1 MPPKRK
7 PSASNP
13 PIRPLCTHPHLLTT
27 SHPSAQFP
35 RVSASR
41 RAAATTATGIHK
53 NGITDTYLHDFASD
67 IEFAST
73 FPAPLVLK
81 GDALELD
88 AKEVGQTFRGWER
101 GKHRNA
107 VPRVEEGG
115 RRIIYVLGPPGMDGE
130 EIEKFMKGW
139 EECEVE
145 RSGNRA
151 GGKGV
156 ENEKFEI
163 RSCMLDVISY
173 LQAFYHGL
181 PVKQMD
187 SSLLSFTPWEE
198 TSPPSTSKSKPKPKP
213 KPKSR
218 TTSKKIASN
227 YIGLRTS
234 TFKTGIRYR
243 STPSSPFT
251 HQLNLS
257 DLLDF
262 AIDILPPDAYALLML
277 VDHDLYEDDDDEFVC
292 GRAYGGSRVAV
303 VSTAR
308 YRPDLDAVQGIERI
322 HAWPGS
328 HCIEYMNETYGIK
341 KGKRKRE
348 NYDEDEDE
356 NKEYATAKS
365 PLVRAVT
372 QQNILPPLSLS
383 PPVYEDALKGLFLSR
398 ICRTASHE
406 LGHCFGIAHC
416 PYYACCMQG
425 SASIQEDA
433 RQPPY
438 LCPVD
443 LKKVVAATG
452 ADVGERYEAL
462 LGFCERHGSAHL
474 FVAFGEW
481 IRGRLEQIER
491 VERSGIL
498 ESLE

>member
-7 PSASNP
+7 PSSNP
-13 PIRPLCTHPHLLTT
+13 PVRPPCTHPHLLTT

-35 RVSASR
+35 RASASR

-53 NGITDTYLHDFASD
+53 SGITDTYLHNFASG

-81 GDALELD
+81 GDALEID
-88 AKEVGQTFRGWER
+88 PKEPGQTFRGWER

-107 VPRVEEGG
+107 VPRVGEGG
-115 RRIIYVLGPPGMDGE
+115 RRIIYVVGPPGMDGE

-145 RSGNRA
+145 RAGNRA

-156 ENEKFEI
+156 EKEKWEMD
-163 RSCMLDVISY
+163 SWMLDVISY

-181 PVKQMD
+181 PVKQME
-187 SSLLSFTPWEE
+187 SSLLQFTPWEE
-198 TSPPSTSKSKPKPKP
+198 TSPSSKSKSTSKSKP

-218 TTSKKIASN
+218 TTSKKNSPA
-227 YIGLRTS
+227 YVGLCTS
-234 TFKTGIRYR
+234 TFKAGIRYR

-257 DLLDF
+257 DLLDL

-277 VDHDLYEDDDDEFVC
+277 VNHDLYEDDDDEFVC

-308 YRPDLDAVQGIERI
+308 YRPNLDAVQGIERI

-328 HCIEYMNETYGIK
+328 HCIEYMNEVYGIK

-348 NYDEDEDE
+348 KDDEDE
-356 NKEYATAKS
+356 EYATAGS
-365 PLVRAVT
+365 PLARAVT

-383 PPVYEDALKGLFLSR
+383 PTVSGDALNGLFLSR

-416 PYYACCMQG
+416 PYYACSMQG

-443 LKKVVAATG
+443 LKKVVTATG
-452 ADVGERYEAL
+452 ADFRERYEAL
-462 LGFCERHGSAHL
+462 LRFFERHGSAHM

-481 IRGRLEQIER
+481 IRERLEQIER
-491 VERSGIL
+491 VERGEIL
-498 ESLE
+498 DSLG

>member
-7 PSASNP
+7 PSSTP
-13 PIRPLCTHPHLLTT
+13 PLHPPCTHPHVLTT
-27 SHPSAQFP
+27 SHPSSQFP

-41 RAAATTATGIHK
+41 RAAATTASGIHK
-53 NGITDTYLHDFASD
+53 TGITDTYIHDFVSD
-67 IEFAST
+67 LEFAST
-73 FPAPLVLK
+73 FPAPLVLQ
-81 GDALELD
+81 GDALEID
-88 AKEVGQTFRGWER
+88 AQEPGQNFRAWER

-107 VPRVEEGG
+107 VPGVEEGG
-115 RRIIYVLGPPGMDGE
+115 RRIIYVVGPPGMDGE
-130 EIEKFMKGW
+130 EIERFMKGW
-139 EECEVE
+139 EECEVG
-145 RSGNRA
+145 R
-151 GGKGV
+151 GGDRVGDKGV
-156 ENEKFEI
+156 ENEKMKMDGW
-163 RSCMLDVISY
+163 MLDVVFY

-187 SSLLSFTPWEE
+187 SSLLQFTPWED
-198 TSPPSTSKSKPKPKP
+198 TSPSSASKSKSSKA

-218 TTSKKIASN
+218 TTSKKIPPT
-227 YIGLRTS
+227 YISLRTS

-243 STPSSPFT
+243 LTPSSPFT

-257 DLLDF
+257 DLLDL
-262 AIDILPPDAYALLML
+262 AIDILPSDAYALLML
-277 VDHDLYEDDDDEFVC
+277 VNHDLYEDDDDEFVC
-292 GRAYGGSRVAV
+292 GRAYGESRVAV

-308 YRPDLDAVQGIERI
+308 YRPELDAVQGIEGI

-328 HCIEYMNETYGIK
+328 HCIEYMNEVCGIK
-341 KGKRKRE
+341 KGKRKRGE
-348 NYDEDEDE
+348 NEDADKNDEC
-356 NKEYATAKS
+356 AIAGS
-365 PLVRAVT
+365 PLARAVT
-372 QQNILPPLSLS
+372 QQNTLPPLSLS
-383 PPVYEDALKGLFLSR
+383 LSPIVSEDALKGLFLSR

-443 LKKVVAATG
+443 LKKVVMATG
-452 ADVGERYEAL
+452 ADVRRRYEAL
-462 LGFCERHGSAHL
+462 LGFCESHGSAHM

-491 VERSGIL
+491 VERGEIL
-498 ESLE
+498 DLLG

>member
-7 PSASNP
+7 PSSSNP
-13 PIRPLCTHPHLLTT
+13 PIPPPCTHPHLLTA
-27 SHPSAQFP
+27 SHPLSQFP

-41 RAAATTATGIHK
+41 RAAATTATAIHRA
-53 NGITDTYLHDFASD
+53 GITDTHLHDFASD

-73 FPAPLVLK
+73 FPAPLGLK
-81 GDALELD
+81 GDALEID
-88 AKEVGQTFRGWER
+88 PKELGQTFRGWER

-107 VPRVEEGG
+107 VPRVEDGG
-115 RRIIYVLGPPGMDGE
+115 RRIIYVLGPPGVDGE
-130 EIEKFMKGW
+130 EIGKYMKGW
-139 EECEVE
+139 EECEGE
-145 RSGNRA
+145 RRR
-151 GGKGV
+151 GGTGG
-156 ENEKFEI
+156 EDAEKEK
-163 RSCMLDVISY
+163 REMDDWMLDVISY

-187 SSLLSFTPWEE
+187 SSLLQFTPWEA
-198 TSPPSTSKSKPKPKP
+198 TSPPSKSKSKSKPKSKAISKNKP
-213 KPKSR
+213 P
-218 TTSKKIASN
+218 T

-234 TFKTGIRYR
+234 TSKTGIRYR
-243 STPSSPFT
+243 STPSSSFS

-257 DLLDF
+257 DLLDL

-277 VDHDLYEDDDDEFVC
+277 VNHDLYEDDDDEFVC

-308 YRPDLDAVQGIERI
+308 YKPDLDTMQEIERI

-328 HCIEYMNETYGIK
+328 HCIEYTNELYGIK
-341 KGKRKRE
+341 KGKRKKGE
-348 NYDEDEDE
+348 EE
-356 NKEYATAKS
+356 NKEEHAIAGS

-372 QQNILPPLSLS
+372 RQNVLPPLSLS
-383 PPVYEDALKGLFLSR
+383 STPAEDALKDLFLSR

-416 PYYACCMQG
+416 TYYACCMQG

-443 LKKVVAATG
+443 LKKVVTATG
-452 ADVGERYEAL
+452 VDVRERYEAL
-462 LGFCERHGSAHL
+462 LGFCERHGSAHM

-481 IRGRLEQIER
+481 IRGRLEQIEK
-491 VERSGIL
+491 VERDEIL
-498 ESLE
+498 DSLR

>member
-7 PSASNP
+7 PSSSTP
-13 PIRPLCTHPHLLTT
+13 PILPPCTHPHLLTA
-27 SHPSAQFP
+27 SHPLSQFP

-41 RAAATTATGIHK
+41 RAAATTATAIHRT
-53 NGITDTYLHDFASD
+53 GITDTYLHDFASD

-73 FPAPLVLK
+73 FPAPLGLK
-81 GDALELD
+81 DDALEID
-88 AKEVGQTFRGWER
+88 PKELGQTFRGWER

-107 VPRVEEGG
+107 VPRVEDGG
-115 RRIIYVLGPPGMDGE
+115 RRIIYVLGPPGVDGE

-139 EECEVE
+139 EECEGEGE
-145 RSGNRA
+145 RRGGRA
-151 GGKGV
+151 GGKGA
-156 ENEKFEI
+156 EKEK
-163 RSCMLDVISY
+163 REMNDWMLDVISY

-181 PVKQMD
+181 PVKQMNW
-187 SSLLSFTPWEE
+187 SLLQFTPWEE
-198 TSPPSTSKSKPKPKP
+198 MSPPSTSKYKSKSKS

-218 TTSKKIASN
+218 AASKNKPPT

-234 TFKTGIRYR
+234 TSKTGIRYR
-243 STPSSPFT
+243 STPSSPFS

-257 DLLDF
+257 DLLDL
-262 AIDILPPDAYALLML
+262 AIDILPSDAYALLML
-277 VDHDLYEDDDDEFVC
+277 VNHDLYEDDDDEFVC

-308 YRPDLDAVQGIERI
+308 YKPDLDTMQEIERI

-348 NYDEDEDE
+348 GDE
-356 NKEYATAKS
+356 NREEEYAITGS
-365 PLVRAVT
+365 PLVRAVAR
-372 QQNILPPLSLS
+372 QNVLPPLSS
-383 PPVYEDALKGLFLSR
+383 SSTPAEDALKGLFLSR

-416 PYYACCMQG
+416 TYYACCMQG

-443 LKKVVAATG
+443 LKKVVTATG
-452 ADVGERYEAL
+452 VDVRERYETL
-462 LGFCERHGSAHL
+462 LGFCERHGSAHM

-481 IRGRLEQIER
+481 IRGRLEQIEK
-491 VERSGIL
+491 VERGEIL
-498 ESLE
+498 DSLG

>member
-7 PSASNP
+7 PSSSDP
-13 PIRPLCTHPHLLTT
+13 PIRPPCTHPHLLTT

-41 RAAATTATGIHK
+41 RAAATSATGIHK
-53 NGITDTYLHDFASD
+53 PSITDTYLHDFASD

-81 GDALELD
+81 GDALEID
-88 AKEVGQTFRGWER
+88 AKEAGQTFRGWER

-107 VPRVEEGG
+107 VPGVEEGG
-115 RRIIYVLGPPGMDGE
+115 KRIIYVVGPPGADGE
-130 EIEKFMKGW
+130 EIEKFMRGW

-145 RSGNRA
+145 RSRDGT
-151 GGKGV
+151 GSKDVEKGKMDV
-156 ENEKFEI
+156 DSWI
-163 RSCMLDVISY
+163 LDVISY

-187 SSLLSFTPWEE
+187 SSLLQFTPWEE
-198 TSPPSTSKSKPKPKP
+198 TSPSSTSKSKSRSKP

-218 TTSKKIASN
+218 ATSKKN
-227 YIGLRTS
+227 TPTYIGLRSS

-243 STPSSPFT
+243 STLCSPFT

-257 DLLDF
+257 DLLDL
-262 AIDILPPDAYALLML
+262 AIEILPADAYALLML
-277 VDHDLYEDDDDEFVC
+277 VNHDLYEDDDDEFVC

-308 YRPDLDAVQGIERI
+308 YRPDLDAEQEIEES

-328 HCIEYMNETYGIK
+328 HCIEYMNQLYGIK
-341 KGKRKRE
+341 KGKRKRVE
-348 NYDEDEDE
+348 NKNEGEDEG
-356 NKEYATAKS
+356 YAIAGS

-372 QQNILPPLSLS
+372 QQNILPLLYVS
-383 PPVYEDALKGLFLSR
+383 PTVSEDALSGLFLSR

-443 LKKVVAATG
+443 LKKVVTATG
-452 ADVGERYEAL
+452 ADVRERYEAL
-462 LGFCERHGSAHL
+462 LGFCQRHGSAHM

-491 VERSGIL
+491 VERSEIL
-498 ESLE
+498 E

>member
-7 PSASNP
+7 PSSPNP
-13 PIRPLCTHPHLLTT
+13 PIHPPCTHPHLLTT
-27 SHPSAQFP
+27 SHPLAQFS

-41 RAAATTATGIHK
+41 RAAAATATGIHK
-53 NGITDTYLHDFASD
+53 SDIIDTYLHDFASD

-81 GDALELD
+81 GDALEID

-107 VPRVEEGG
+107 VPRVEDGG
-115 RRIIYVLGPPGMDGE
+115 KRIIYVVGPPGLDGE
-130 EIEKFMKGW
+130 EIRKFMKGW

-145 RSGNRA
+145 HSGNRS
-151 GGKGV
+151 GGKSV
-156 ENEKFEI
+156 ENEKMEMH
-163 RSCMLDVISY
+163 SWMLDVVSY

-187 SSLLSFTPWEE
+187 SSLLCFTPWEE
-198 TSPPSTSKSKPKPKP
+198 TSPSSSSKSKPK
-213 KPKSR
+213 SR
-218 TTSKKIASN
+218 ATSKKNPPN

-243 STPSSPFT
+243 STPSSSFT

-257 DLLDF
+257 DLLDL
-262 AIDILPPDAYALLML
+262 AIDILPSDAYALLML
-277 VDHDLYEDDDDEFVC
+277 VNHDLYEDDDDDFVC

-303 VSTAR
+303 VSTAH
-308 YRPDLDAVQGIERI
+308 YRPDLDAVQEIERI

-328 HCIEYMNETYGIK
+328 HCIGYMNETYGIK
-341 KGKRKRE
+341 KGKRKRGE
-348 NYDEDEDE
+348 DKNEDEDE
-356 NKEYATAKS
+356 EYATARS

-372 QQNILPPLSLS
+372 RQNILPLLS
-383 PPVYEDALKGLFLSR
+383 PSPTVSEDALKSLFLSR

-406 LGHCFGIAHC
+406 LGHCLGIAHC
-416 PYYACCMQG
+416 SYYACCMQG

-443 LKKVVAATG
+443 LKKVLTATG
-452 ADVGERYEAL
+452 ADIKERYEAL
-462 LGFCERHGSAHL
+462 LGFCQRHENAHM

-491 VERSGIL
+491 VERSGRL
-498 ESLE
+498 E

>member
-7 PSASNP
+7 PSSSTP
-13 PIRPLCTHPHLLTT
+13 PISPPCTHTHLLTT

-41 RAAATTATGIHK
+41 RAAATTDTGIHK
-53 NGITDTYLHDFASD
+53 SGITDTYLHDFASD

-81 GDALELD
+81 GDALEID
-88 AKEVGQTFRGWER
+88 PKEPGQTFRGWER

-115 RRIIYVLGPPGMDGE
+115 RRIIYVVGPPGVDGE
-130 EIEKFMKGW
+130 EMEKFMKGW
-139 EECEVE
+139 EECEVG
-145 RSGNRA
+145 RGGNSA
-151 GGKGV
+151 GDKGV
-156 ENEKFEI
+156 EKGKREMD
-163 RSCMLDVISY
+163 SWMLDVISY

-181 PVKQMD
+181 PIKRMD
-187 SSLLSFTPWEE
+187 SSLLQFTPWEE
-198 TSPPSTSKSKPKPKP
+198 ISQPSTSKSTSKSKH

-218 TTSKKIASN
+218 ATSQKNPPN

-243 STPSSPFT
+243 PTPSSPFT

-257 DLLDF
+257 DLLDL

-277 VDHDLYEDDDDEFVC
+277 VNHDLYEDDDDEFVC

-308 YRPDLDAVQGIERI
+308 YRPDLDAVQEIERI

-328 HCIEYMNETYGIK
+328 HCIEYMNEVYGIK
-341 KGKRKRE
+341 KGKRKRG
-348 NYDEDEDE
+348 EDKNED
-356 NKEYATAKS
+356 KDGEYATAKS

-372 QQNILPPLSLS
+372 QQNTLPPLSLS
-383 PPVYEDALKGLFLSR
+383 PTASENALKGLFLSR

-443 LKKVVAATG
+443 LKKVITATG
-452 ADVGERYEAL
+452 ADVRERYEAL
-462 LGFCERHGSAHL
+462 LRFCERHGSAHM
-474 FVAFGEW
+474 FVAFEEW

-491 VERSGIL
+491 VERSGML

>member
-7 PSASNP
+7 PFSPNP
-13 PIRPLCTHPHLLTT
+13 PIHPPCTHPHLLTT
-27 SHPSAQFP
+27 SHPSVQFP

-41 RAAATTATGIHK
+41 RAAAATATGIHK
-53 NGITDTYLHDFASD
+53 TGITDTYLHDFASD

-81 GDALELD
+81 GDALEID
-88 AKEVGQTFRGWER
+88 AKEAGQTFRGWER

-107 VPRVEEGG
+107 VPRVENGG
-115 RRIIYVLGPPGMDGE
+115 KRIIYVVGPPGLDGE
-130 EIEKFMKGW
+130 EIRKFMKGW
-139 EECEVE
+139 EECEIE
-145 RSGNRA
+145 RSGNRV

-156 ENEKFEI
+156 KNEKMEMH
-163 RSCMLDVISY
+163 SWMLDVISY

-198 TSPPSTSKSKPKPKP
+198 TSSSSSSKSKPKP
-213 KPKSR
+213 R
-218 TTSKKIASN
+218 TTSKKNPPN

-257 DLLDF
+257 DLLDL
-262 AIDILPPDAYALLML
+262 AIDILPSDAYALLML
-277 VDHDLYEDDDDEFVC
+277 VNHDLYEDDDDEFVC

-308 YRPDLDAVQGIERI
+308 YRPDLDAVQEIERI

-328 HCIEYMNETYGIK
+328 HCVEYMNETYGIK
-341 KGKRKRE
+341 KGKRKRGE
-348 NYDEDEDE
+348 DKNEDED
-356 NKEYATAKS
+356 KEYATARS

-372 QQNILPPLSLS
+372 RQNTLPPLSPS
-383 PPVYEDALKGLFLSR
+383 PSPTVSEDALKGLFLSR

-416 PYYACCMQG
+416 SYYACCMQG

-443 LKKVVAATG
+443 LKKVVTATG
-452 ADVGERYEAL
+452 ADIKERYEAL
-462 LGFCERHGSAHL
+462 LGFCQRHESAHM
-474 FVAFGEW
+474 FVALGEW

-491 VERSGIL
+491 VERSGML
-498 ESLE
+498 E